1 MDTLN
6 VAGYGMNGYQQTNSI
21 QTSKYLA
28 DTAVSASSSN
38 SSSETTNDPS
48 SLGMNDFLQLMVAQ
62 MKNQDIMNPTD
73 NTEFVSQM
81 AQFSSLQAMTDMSK
95 SITAMQSTIETLKA
109 TSDTQY
115 AASLMGKKAYA
126 SFTDKDGKIVKKD
139 GIINAVMPTSTGT
152 VVTFKENPTEVV
164 YLDEIYRIADAGEDK
179 IPTDDKTDDDS
190 EDKVP
195 GVDESTDKVPSTGD
209 SAKTENRD
217 IQDVTNAAE
226 ESAAAQNPRKD
237 A

>member
-6 VAGYGMNGYQQTNSI
+6 VAGYGANGYQQTNSI
-21 QTSKYLA
+21 QTPRYLA
-28 DTAVSASSSN
+28 DTSTSS
-38 SSSETTNDPS
+38 TGKTADDAS
-48 SLGMNDFLQLMVAQ
+48 SLGMDDFLQLMVAQ

-73 NTEFVSQM
+73 NSQFVSQM

-95 SITAMQSTIETLKA
+95 SITNMQSTIETLKA
-109 TSDTQY
+109 TADTQY

-126 SFTDKDGKIVKKD
+126 SFTDAEGKIVKKD

-152 VVTFKENPTEVV
+152 VVTFKDNPTEVV

-179 IPTDDKTDDDS
+179 IPTDDKLDDDS
-190 EDKVP
+190 KDTVP
-195 GVDESTDKVPSTGD
+195 DVDDSKDKVPSTD
-209 SAKTENRD
+209 DAAKTENRD
-217 IQDVTNAAE
+217 IQDVTKAAE